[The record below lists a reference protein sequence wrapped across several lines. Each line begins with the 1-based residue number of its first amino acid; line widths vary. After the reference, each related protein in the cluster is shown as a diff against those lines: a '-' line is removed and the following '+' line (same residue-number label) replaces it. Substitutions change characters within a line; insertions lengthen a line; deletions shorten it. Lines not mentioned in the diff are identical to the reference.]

1 MKELF
6 KKWLE
11 KLACRHEWTI
21 IAKTSYTD
29 CNRYLLVCAQVID
42 WVRFPTAAH
51 PEPCNSNPIRCLER
65 NNQPNRL
72 R

>member
-11 KLACRHEWTI
+11 KLACRTI

-29 CNRYLLVCAQVID
+29 CNRYLLVCSKCGKLKRKRV
-42 WVRFPTAAH
+42 
-51 PEPCNSNPIRCLER
+51 
-65 NNQPNRL
+65 
-72 R
+72 

>member
-29 CNRYLLVCAQVID
+29 CNRYLLVCSKCVKGNEYRPG
-42 WVRFPTAAH
+42 W
-51 PEPCNSNPIRCLER
+51 NLG
-65 NNQPNRL
+65 
-72 R
+72 

>member
-29 CNRYLLVCAQVID
+29 CNRYLLVCSKCGKLKKETSID
-42 WVRFPTAAH
+42 QAGIWVK
-51 PEPCNSNPIRCLER
+51 
-65 NNQPNRL
+65 
-72 R
+72 

>member
-6 KKWLE
+6 KKWLK

-29 CNRYLLVCAQVID
+29 CNRYLLVCSKCGKLKRKLVYT
-42 WVRFPTAAH
+42 R
-51 PEPCNSNPIRCLER
+51 LESGLNKVQR
-65 NNQPNRL
+65 
-72 R
+72 

>member
-11 KLACRHEWTI
+11 KRACRHEWSI

-29 CNRYLLVCAQVID
+29 C
-42 WVRFPTAAH
+42 
-51 PEPCNSNPIRCLER
+51 IRSVVSLKGNEYR
-65 NNQPNRL
+65 PGWNL
-72 R
+72 G

>member
-6 KKWLE
+6 KKWLK

-29 CNRYLLVCAQVID
+29 CNRYLLVCSKCGKLKRKLVYSKCGKLK
-42 WVRFPTAAH
+42 RK
-51 PEPCNSNPIRCLER
+51 
-65 NNQPNRL
+65 
-72 R
+72 

>member
-21 IAKTSYTD
+21 IAKINYTD
-29 CNRYLLVCAQVID
+29 CNRYLLVCSKCGKLKRKRVQT
-42 WVRFPTAAH
+42 RL
-51 PEPCNSNPIRCLER
+51 EPGLNKVQR
-65 NNQPNRL
+65 
-72 R
+72 

>member
-11 KLACRHEWTI
+11 KRAI

-29 CNRYLLVCAQVID
+29 CNRYLFVVSLKGNEYRPG
-42 WVRFPTAAH
+42 W
-51 PEPCNSNPIRCLER
+51 NLG
-65 NNQPNRL
+65 
-72 R
+72 

>member
-21 IAKTSYTD
+21 IAKTSVVSLKGNEYRPGW
-29 CNRYLLVCAQVID
+29 NLG
-42 WVRFPTAAH
+42 
-51 PEPCNSNPIRCLER
+51 
-65 NNQPNRL
+65 
-72 R
+72 